1 MRLFLALTLIPFA
14 AFANPLEP
22 DFDKIFT
29 DNADKLVEKN
39 GGTSL
44 KMETNILISKNS
56 EGEYLALDGS
66 THDAVGCILR
76 LTLQSMI
83 VGKLCP
89 ESITPEQSTMLN
101 ENVNSIALFY
111 AENNV
116 PTHPLGEVQTEI
128 DKALGAL
135 GKRLQ
140 NLECKAVEIT
150 RFKNF
155 LGTLTG
161 EEMQQKLN
169 ASLSTP
175 RLPVVEP
182 CL

>member
-1 MRLFLALTLIPFA
+1 
-14 AFANPLEP
+14 
-22 DFDKIFT
+22 
-29 DNADKLVEKN
+29 
-39 GGTSL
+39 
-44 KMETNILISKNS
+44 
-56 EGEYLALDGS
+56 
-66 THDAVGCILR
+66 
-76 LTLQSMI
+76 
-83 VGKLCP
+83 
-89 ESITPEQSTMLN
+89 MLN